1 MSMKGIVLIIPY
13 FGKLPSWI
21 QLFLNSCSF
30 NREVNFLFFTDD
42 KTIMECNIPDNV
54 AVEFISFQE
63 LKKMFVDKVGKLYL
77 GHPYKLCEYK
87 PLYGYVFQDY
97 IRGYE
102 YWGHCDIDLIF
113 GDIMHFPNKID
124 YRKYDRIF
132 PLGHL
137 SLYRNDEKNNRMFL
151 RAKRKEY
158 RNIADFS
165 LVCSTTYPCHF
176 DEVGMT
182 AIYRKE
188 PDVNFFDDTFHLQ
201 IYMHRLHIRTSE
213 DTVPE
218 LVLFDKGDIWLL
230 RKEGNEIIK
239 SKHIYIH
246 FQNRKSMPAHFDTK
260 NVEQQYIVT
269 HEGFVP
275 YDCEK
280 VDGLFVK
287 YGRPD
292 TDEENRDFVN
302 EFEKNRKKG
311 VRQRLVREI
320 RENHILAPYYILRRI
335 MNIIYLKKNG
345 LF

>member
-1 MSMKGIVLIIPY
+1 MSMKRIVLIIPY

-63 LKKMFVDKVGKLYL
+63 LRKMFVDKVGKLYL
-77 GHPYKLCEYK
+77 GHPYNLCEYK

-97 IRGYE
+97 ISGYE

-113 GDIMHFPNKID
+113 GDIMFFLNKID

-137 SLYRNDEKNNRMFL
+137 SLYRNDEKNNKMFL
-151 RAKRKEY
+151 RARKKDY
-158 RNIADFS
+158 RSVADFS

-176 DEVGMT
+176 DETGMT
-182 AIYRKE
+182 VIYKQE
-188 PDVNFFDDTFHLQ
+188 PDVNFFEDTFHLQ
-201 IYMHRLHIRTSE
+201 IYMHKLHIRTSE

-218 LVLFDKGDIWLL
+218 LVLFDNGDICLL
-230 RKEGNEIIK
+230 RKEGGKIIR
-239 SKHIYIH
+239 SKHIYMH
-246 FQNRKSMPAHFDTK
+246 FQNRKSMPSHFDVKDTG
-260 NVEQQYIVT
+260 QQFLIT

-275 YDCEK
+275 FCSDRIDEYFEQ
-280 VDGLFVK
+280 
-287 YGRPD
+287 YGRLD
-292 TDEENRDFVN
+292 TEEENRNFVK
-302 EFEKNRKKG
+302 EVEKARRKG
-311 VRQRLVREI
+311 VRQRLLREFGT
-320 RENHILAPYYILRRI
+320 NHIFAFYHIYRRI
-335 MNIIYLKKNG
+335 MNVIYLKKNG

>member
-1 MSMKGIVLIIPY
+1 MKGIVIIIPY

-54 AVEFISFQE
+54 AVEFISFRE
-63 LKKMFVDKVGKLYL
+63 LRKMFVDKVGKLYL
-77 GHPYKLCEYK
+77 GHPYKLCEYR

-102 YWGHCDIDLIF
+102 YWGHCDIDLVF
-113 GDIMHFPNKID
+113 GDIMHFLNKID
-124 YRKYDRIF
+124 YRKYDRVF

-137 SLYRNDEKNNRMFL
+137 SLYRNNEKNNGMFL

-165 LVCSTTYPCHF
+165 LVRSTTYPCHF

-188 PDVNFFDDTFHLQ
+188 SDVNFFDDTFHLQ

-292 TDEENRDFVN
+292 TDEENWDFVN